1 MKRVN
6 VEKSRKMSIRPKM
19 KETIFI
25 SCAGL
30 NPMNNATS
38 NSRTAAPSQKIRQ
51 LERVAMARKFQA
63 PSHYSPPMNKNT
75 NPKNKIADT
84 LTIEDVQN
92 RNALDLMARVQATN
106 LPAIAEKFMPI
117 ETLKDSAL
125 GRWTALEAVHETGAC
140 SHAANSHFSSE
151 GLRREVRLQSSAVA
165 RAGDS
170 QDSHVL
176 VMVVNDRDERPQS
189 SERNPQT
196 PSTSA
201 AASATLRPG
210 RWVPPHLRWSPNSRA
225 PASAQLR
232 SQEQM
237 HESPQASK
245 VQDTH
250 AGEAVAVKSNHEQA
264 PRSGNADTA
273 VALTTAATPQVSAS
287 APAPG
292 RWVPPH
298 MRSRTNAS
306 VAPESSPEAQR
317 REEEEIQERNDR
329 SLRESFVRTVQKQIL
344 EKQARYSAQYDGQR
358 DVESWDLHEGKRDVT
373 VCCAGPY
380 AIARRQNLGTN
391 GQGEIQW
398 GARIWEPVH
407 DIPRSAFK
415 VRFQLEPQVRFFER
429 ASMAEIVGNYRSD
442 EDPNYGF
449 AGTERNSRLA
459 SFASRS
465 LMSNTFKEW

>member
-75 NPKNKIADT
+75 NPKNKVRLQSSAVGRRIQGRISSSNWISFLISTHTWIHEHAMCFVSRRLRQRKLRVSICVLVIVLFQGQFIDT
-84 LTIEDVQN
+84 LGDCDGGQ
-92 RNALDLMARVQATN
+92 
-106 LPAIAEKFMPI
+106 
-117 ETLKDSAL
+117 
-125 GRWTALEAVHETGAC
+125 
-140 SHAANSHFSSE
+140 
-151 GLRREVRLQSSAVA
+151 VRLQSSAVA

-398 GARIWEPVH
+398 GAASGSLYMIFRAAPSKFGSNSS
-407 DIPRSAFK
+407 PRYF
-415 VRFQLEPQVRFFER
+415 
-429 ASMAEIVGNYRSD
+429 IVGFACCCANTQLN
-442 EDPNYGF
+442 DPN
-449 AGTERNSRLA
+449 AQAVASEIGTPFLLFDDLLGNSYN
-459 SFASRS
+459 
-465 LMSNTFKEW
+465 NT